1 MPRPSKSI
9 QVKCPQVR
17 SKGPPPFRDL
27 LEQHRADAGLTVAD
41 LADLVDVAP
50 SMLSK
55 IGAMRAPRRAEGV
68 SNPHPSPILPP
79 PDLVEGLVKALAL
92 RPAQAAEFR
101 MAALLLR
108 CPEALET
115 VRAWERYR
123 RA

>member
-1 MPRPSKSI
+1 MPKLSKFVKVKRP
-9 QVKCPQVR
+9 PAR
-17 SKGPPPFRDL
+17 PKGPPPFRDL
-27 LEQHRADAGLTVAD
+27 LEQHRSAAGLTVAD
-41 LADLVDVAP
+41 LADRVGVVA

-55 IGAMRAPRRAEGV
+55 VGAMRAPRDDV

-79 PDLVEGLVKALAL
+79 PDLVEKLVKAMAL

-108 CPEALET
+108 CPDALDT
-115 VRAWERYR
+115 VRSWDRYR